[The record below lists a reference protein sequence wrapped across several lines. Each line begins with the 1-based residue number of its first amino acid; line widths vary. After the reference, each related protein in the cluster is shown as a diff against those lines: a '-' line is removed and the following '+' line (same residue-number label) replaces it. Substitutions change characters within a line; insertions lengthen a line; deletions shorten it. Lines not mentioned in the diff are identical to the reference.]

1 MHRGARTFAAYAA
14 VGGVSLLTLAAL
26 NITAD
31 RFPHLTGLH
40 SLRDYLVRR
49 NG

>member
-1 MHRGARTFAAYAA
+1 MRGVRTFAAYAA

-26 NITAD
+26 HAIAD
-31 RFPHLTGLH
+31 RFPNAGVGEI
-40 SLRDYLVRR
+40 RDYLVRP